1 MEDFSRLQQ
10 LPVPLLEWY
19 DSHARV
25 LPWREAPT
33 GYRVWISE
41 IMLQQTRVNA
51 VMPYYERFLKAL
63 PDVQALSEVEEETLL
78 KLWEGLG
85 YYSRARNLK
94 KAAQQMM
101 QRHGGEVPSDPSA
114 LMELAG
120 IGPYTAGAI
129 ASIAYNAPIAAVD
142 GNVLRVVSRI
152 CCVERDVL
160 QSSVKKEFAQRLQQ
174 AMPQGRAGDFNQALM
189 ELGALICLPH
199 GALCCGDCPAGGF
212 CLGKQ
217 AGIAANL
224 PHRAPKPPK
233 RVEEKTVFLIRKGD
247 AIALCKRKEPGL
259 LSGLYQLPNVAG
271 SLTVQQAVDQL
282 QRWGVRPGGI
292 EELQETQHVFTHIV
306 WKMKGYRIEA
316 ESAEMPEGFFW
327 ADSVQRQTQYPL
339 PSAFAKF
346 LGKGREG

>member
-1 MEDFSRLQQ
+1 MEDFSRLKQ
-10 LPVPLLEWY
+10 LPAPLLAWY
-19 DSHARV
+19 DAHARI
-25 LPWREAPT
+25 LPWREEPT

-41 IMLQQTRVNA
+41 IMLQQTRVSA

-101 QRHGGEVPSDPSA
+101 QRHGGEVPSDPGA

-189 ELGALICLPH
+189 ELGALICLPN
-199 GALCCGDCPAGGF
+199 GAPHCMDCPAKGF
-212 CLGKQ
+212 CKAKEEGVAQ
-217 AGIAANL
+217 RL
-224 PHRAPKPPK
+224 PVKAPKREK
-233 RVEEKTVFLIRKGD
+233 RVEEKTVFLIQKED
-247 AIALCKRKEPGL
+247 AIVLCKRGDQGL
-259 LSGLYQLPNVAG
+259 LAGLYQLPNVEG
-271 SLTVQQAVDQL
+271 ELSVQQAVDQL
-282 QRWGVRPGGI
+282 ERWGIRPGSI
-292 EELQETQHVFTHIV
+292 QEMRERQHVFTHII
-306 WKMKGYRIEA
+306 WKMKGYRM
-316 ESAEMPEGFFW
+316 ESEGENLPEGFFW
-327 ADSVQRQTQYPL
+327 ADPLQRRTQYPL
-339 PSAFAKF
+339 PNAFSKF
-346 LGKGREG
+346 LSRD